1 MPELPEVETTLRA
14 IKKFQGQ
21 HLKKI
26 KVHNRN
32 LRWEVDN
39 NLEKISEN
47 QKLVSLN
54 RRAKYIIFKLE
65 KVFLILH
72 LGMSGSL
79 RISRNDDNY
88 FVKHDHIEFIFE
100 NEKIIFND
108 PRRFGSLHFTKEFI
122 NSHKL
127 IAALGPEPLS
137 KNFNDQYLYNLCK
150 KSKTNIKT
158 LIMNQKNVVG
168 IGNIYASE
176 SLFLSNVNPLKTSH
190 KITLKECKKIVSSSK
205 KVLNSAIKVG
215 GTTLK
220 DFYSADGSPGYFK
233 IKLNVYGRDGQNC
246 KRCKTQIKKVIINQ
260 RATFYCSNCQS

>member
-26 KVHNRN
+26 TVHNRN
-32 LRWEVDN
+32 LRWKVDK

-54 RRAKYIIFKLE
+54 RRAKYIIFELE
-65 KVFLILH
+65 KVFLLLH

-100 NEKIIFND
+100 NERIIFND
-108 PRRFGSLHFTKEFI
+108 SRRFGSLHLTKEVD
-122 NSHKL
+122 SHKL
-127 IAALGPEPLS
+127 ISALGPEPLS

-176 SLFLSNVNPLKTSH
+176 SLYLSNVNPLKTSN

-205 KVLNSAIKVG
+205 RVLNSAIKVG

-233 IKLNVYGRDGQNC
+233 TKLKVYGQDGQNC

-260 RATFYCSNCQS
+260 RASFYCSNCQS